1 METVEAFD
9 KLSATSQE
17 SGQKKEGQFNCELCG
32 FEPNSQGKFRAKL
45 VRAIFSQYKVYNENK
60 STLLETSVW

>member
-9 KLSATSQE
+9 KPSATSQE

-45 VRAIFSQYKVYNENK
+45 VRATFSQYEVYNENK
-60 STLLETSVW
+60 ST